1 MAADGAI
8 RFGFA
13 QSEVYEQE
21 MVAAFDRLAAM
32 PYLAVERQTS
42 HGSVR
47 VMPCGSHNILY
58 IVENEDVIIPVSCM
72 GCKTGSISSNAPFAP
87 TAKPPISWLLPGA

>member
-1 MAADGAI
+1 LAWILTDSAVTDLDRMAADGAI

-32 PYLAVERQTS
+32 PYLQ
-42 HGSVR
+42 
-47 VMPCGSHNILY
+47 
-58 IVENEDVIIPVSCM
+58 
-72 GCKTGSISSNAPFAP
+72 
-87 TAKPPISWLLPGA
+87 